1 MKISYRYVILFF
13 LSVVNGLAWEIGE
26 DRTRLGERLL
36 SHEIKF
42 LNSAASLFSTIDTRD
57 LSTRECSAIGRVFR
71 VPPASIQKFRR
82 GLSVAPTSHHLNQTH
97 WYTVWFNS
105 ERSSDVQDL
114 ELRTLRVVDGVMVVE
129 EKYWPT
135 LGK

>member
-1 MKISYRYVILFF
+1 MKILYSYVLLSFLF
-13 LSVVNGLAWEIGE
+13 VVNGLAWEVGE

-36 SHEIKF
+36 SHEIQF
-42 LNSAASLFSTIDTRD
+42 LNSAASLFSTIEIRD

-71 VPPASIQKFRR
+71 LPPASIQKFRR

-105 ERSSDVQDL
+105 KRSSDDQNL
-114 ELRTLRVVDGVMVVE
+114 ELRTLRVVDGDMVVE
-129 EKYWPT
+129 EKYWPRQ
-135 LGK
+135 GK

>member
-1 MKISYRYVILFF
+1 MKILYRYVLLFF
-13 LSVVNGLAWEIGE
+13 LSVVNGLAWEVGE

-42 LNSAASLFSTIDTRD
+42 LNSAASLFSTIDIRD

-129 EKYWPT
+129 EKYWPR
-135 LGK
+135 LRK

>member
-1 MKISYRYVILFF
+1 MKISYRYVLLFL
-13 LSVVNGLAWEIGE
+13 LSVVNGLAWEVGE

-129 EKYWPT
+129 EKYWPR

>member
-13 LSVVNGLAWEIGE
+13 LSVVNGLAWEVGE